1 MSVNSEYDWT
11 CNSEFYANHCPFS
24 ILSTNKFSILLFS
37 SFFFIPS
44 KMSSDALEAVQSY
57 SHQGEDSS
65 SSLTQSEPQI
75 NAVQDLIAG
84 GIAGSASVVVG
95 HPFDTYKVLL
105 QTSSSS
111 ANTPNTSF
119 SKSSILKLYK
129 GMGAPLTSA
138 MVVNAL
144 IFSSYGESSRLWDDL
159 FYADEGVH
167 HLQKDVPNVSFI
179 ANCWE
184 KNMN

>member
-1 MSVNSEYDWT
+1 
-11 CNSEFYANHCPFS
+11 
-24 ILSTNKFSILLFS
+24 
-37 SFFFIPS
+37 
-44 KMSSDALEAVQSY
+44 MSSDALEAVQSY

-65 SSLTQSEPQI
+65 SSLSQSEPQI
-75 NAVQDLIAG
+75 TAVQDLIAG

-111 ANTPNTSF
+111 ATTTSVSF

-144 IFSSYGESSRLWDDL
+144 IFSSYGESSRLWDDT
-159 FYADEGVH
+159 FYEGVH
-167 HLQKDVPNVSFI
+167 PRDMQKDVPNVSFLSI
-179 ANCWE
+179 FLE
-184 KNMN
+184 KRLRIDSRSHILLNIS

>member
-11 CNSEFYANHCPFS
+11 CNSEFYADHCPFS
-24 ILSTNKFSILLFS
+24 LPINLASCFSLH
-37 SFFFIPS
+37 SFIIPS

-167 HLQKDVPNVSFI
+167 HLQKDVPNVSFL
-179 ANCWE
+179 
-184 KNMN
+184 